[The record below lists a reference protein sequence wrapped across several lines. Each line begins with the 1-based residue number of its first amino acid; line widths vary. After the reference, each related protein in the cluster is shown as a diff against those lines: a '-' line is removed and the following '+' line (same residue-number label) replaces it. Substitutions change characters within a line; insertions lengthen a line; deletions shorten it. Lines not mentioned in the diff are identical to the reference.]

1 MNEQRANEELDEL
14 LDWEKQ
20 QKLTNLA
27 ELLEEA
33 MKSSDSTMKETIED
47 YLFLRKEVNG
57 QASLDELQTL
67 LEKES

>member
-1 MNEQRANEELDEL
+1 MT
-14 LDWEKQ
+14 KP
-20 QKLTNLA
+20 LA

-67 LEKES
+67 LEENI